1 MSSPDFTFPDI
12 TSAAHAEHRR
22 DLHREASRAVLAS
35 VLRCCRPTAWAR
47 AARRL
52 QTALTRDSGAPAACG
67 C

>member
-1 MSSPDFTFPDI
+1 MSSQDFTFPDI
-12 TSAAHAEHRR
+12 ASAAHAEHRR

-35 VLRCCRPTAWAR
+35 VVRCCRPTAWVR

-52 QTALTRDSGAPAACG
+52 QTALTRDSRAAAACG